1 MERFT
6 LNIHG
11 TIHTYDRPVVMG
23 ILNVTTD
30 SFYAASRCHDD
41 EAIAARVRQIID
53 EGADIIDVGAYS
65 TRPGAR
71 DVSVDEETDNLGRAM
86 SIVRRE
92 APHAVVSV
100 DTFRA
105 GVARAAVTEM
115 GCDIVNDIAG
125 TNLDPDMV
133 STVASLGVPY
143 ILTHMRGTP
152 ADMMEYA
159 EYEDV
164 TADVLSELGDRIQWL
179 ALEGVADIIVDP
191 GIGFAKTLEQNYR
204 LLHDL
209 EILRVLHRPILVGVS
224 RKSLITRLLDIST
237 DKALEATTA
246 LNAMCLDRGADIL
259 RVHDVRAARHTVD
272 IFNAL
277 TLGSSE
283 QP

>member
-1 MERFT
+1 MEPFT
-6 LNIHG
+6 LNIRG
-11 TIHTYDRPVVMG
+11 RIHAYDQPVVMG

-30 SFYAASRCHDD
+30 SFYAASRCFDD
-41 EAIAARVRQIID
+41 EAIAARVRQIVD

-65 TRPGAR
+65 TRPGALE
-71 DVSVDEETDNLGRAM
+71 VSVAEETDNIGRAM
-86 SIVRRE
+86 AIVRRE
-92 APHAVVSV
+92 APDAIVSV

-105 GVARAAVTEM
+105 TVAHAAVTEM
-115 GCDIVNDIAG
+115 GCDIVNDVAG

-133 STVASLGVPY
+133 STVARLGVPY

-159 EYEDV
+159 KYEDV

-179 ALEGVADIIVDP
+179 ALEGITDIIIDP
-191 GIGFAKTLEQNYR
+191 GIGFSKTLEQNYR

-209 EILRVLHRPILVGVS
+209 EIFKVLHRPILVGVS

-237 DKALEATTA
+237 DDALEGTTA

-277 TLGSSE
+277 TRNSPE
-283 QP
+283 

>member
-6 LNIHG
+6 LHIRDR
-11 TIHTYDRPVVMG
+11 ILTYDRPVVMG

-30 SFYAASRCHDD
+30 SFYAASRCYDND
-41 EAIAARVRQIID
+41 VIAARVRQIVA

-65 TRPGAR
+65 TRPGASE
-71 DVSVDEETDNLGRAM
+71 VSVDQETDCLGRAM
-86 SIVRRE
+86 EIVRRE
-92 APHAVVSV
+92 APDAVVSV

-105 GVARAAVTEM
+105 SVARAAVAEM
-115 GCDIVNDIAG
+115 GCDIVNDVAG

-143 ILTHMRGTP
+143 ILTLMRGTP

-159 EYEDV
+159 KYEDV
-164 TADVLSELGDRIQWL
+164 TADVLSELGDRIEWL

-209 EILRVLHRPILVGVS
+209 EILKVLHRPILVGVS
-224 RKSLITRLLDIST
+224 RKSLITRLLGITAD
-237 DKALEATTA
+237 DALEATTA

-259 RVHDVRAARHTVD
+259 RVHDVRAARHAVD
-272 IFNAL
+272 IYNAL
-277 TLGSSE
+277 SFGLPDKT
-283 QP
+283 